1 MGERNEMSLAQQC
14 PGYQLYFAVANGKMP
29 ELRRLLEEGVPPD
42 EFRAKWVPRSRHPA
56 AFPPL

>member
-1 MGERNEMSLAQQC
+1 MSDRAKQLIDAAQRGE
-14 PGYQLYFAVANGKMP
+14 MP

-42 EFRAKWVPRSRHPA
+42 EYRVVPRSRHPA

>member
-1 MGERNEMSLAQQC
+1 MSGRGE
-14 PGYQLYFAVANGKMP
+14 QLYGAAEKGEMP

-42 EFRAKWVPRSRHPA
+42 EFRDEVPRSRPPA